1 VSESDGARAGWT
13 DERAQARQRRAREE
27 GSRRDSEG
35 AKRTVSTVSDGK
47 HKSIVDD
54 PDVHTDPGAID
65 DLEEVASHEH
75 LDVAPDGSVVGYKA
89 RRTLTLG
96 VELSRQLRRRR
107 TQLVLGFLVLLPF
120 ILSAAFEFGTS
131 DAGRRSGGF
140 VDLATASAPNF
151 VVFTLF
157 ASGTFLL
164 PVVVA
169 LFFGDTIASEASWSS
184 LKYLLAMPIPRHRL
198 IRQKA
203 IASGLLSL
211 FAITLLP
218 MVALMVGVLFYGTGE
233 AVSPTGDAISFG
245 ESMIA
250 LVLTICYLAIHL
262 VWVAA
267 LALFLSVSTDAP
279 LGAVGGA
286 VLVSILSQIL
296 DQITALEDLRNYLPT
311 HYAFAW
317 ADLISSDIDWEN
329 ITNGAFSAITYAAI
343 FGLLAWRRLKTKD
356 ITS

>member
-1 VSESDGARAGWT
+1 MSD
-13 DERAQARQRRAREE
+13 EKQP
-27 GSRRDSEG
+27 
-35 AKRTVSTVSDGK
+35 
-47 HKSIVDD
+47 SIVDD

-75 LDVAPDGSVVGYKA
+75 LAVARDGSVVGYRA
-89 RRTLTLG
+89 RRTLRLR
-96 VELSRQLRRRR
+96 VELTRQLLRRR
-107 TQLVLGFLVLLPF
+107 TQLVLCFLVLLPF
-120 ILSAAFEFGTS
+120 ILWAAFEFGTS
-131 DAGRRSGGF
+131 DGAQRSGGF

-184 LKYLLAMPIPRHRL
+184 LKYLLATPIPRHRL
-198 IRQKA
+198 MRQKA
-203 IASGLLSL
+203 VASGLMSL

-218 MVALMVGVLFYGTGE
+218 VVALMVGVLFYGTGE

-245 ESMIA
+245 DSMLA
-250 LVLTICYLAIHL
+250 LLLTVCYLAVHL
-262 VWVAA
+262 LWVAG

-296 DQITALEDLRNYLPT
+296 DQITALEGLRNYLPT

-317 ADLISSDIDWEN
+317 SDFIASDIDWEN
-329 ITNGAFSAITYAAI
+329 ITTGAFSAVAYATVFAI
-343 FGLLAWRRLKTKD
+343 LAWRRFKTKD